1 MTSILSKISKAGLV
15 LSCGFIMGS
24 AENLLTNNSFENGAE
39 GWQQWGAVTT
49 THSYAGAK
57 AMEVSNASPQWSGIS
72 QEVPILDGT
81 KTITVTGWMK
91 TDNVVTGQKEW
102 EQAVISVE
110 FLDENGVAFKYYP
123 TNVAQKS
130 GTNDWTYFEQTYEVY
145 PNATAI
151 NVAAALGNA
160 TGTASFDEFTLIQK
174 RADGT
179 VQTKQ
184 DLQENA
190 DKLQKSIQNKFSFV
204 KNGAFEEG
212 NANWTGYNTNF
223 PSAGRDGSS
232 VLQIHNPL
240 VQWGGATQTI
250 ELPEEANSFIVS
262 GWMKC
267 DEVIR
272 GKEGWD
278 KAILGIEFMDSSNK
292 KVGEYPQSIAEAEG
306 STEWTFYQRRY
317 SVIEGASQVKI
328 TGQLC
333 NAKGTVAF
341 DDISMVLF
349 DSAGRELQ

>member
-1 MTSILSKISKAGLV
+1 MASMLSKISKAGLV

-24 AENLLTNNSFENGAE
+24 AENLLTNNSFENGAA
-39 GWQQWGAVTT
+39 GWQQWGAVAT
-49 THSYAGAK
+49 THSYAGVK
-57 AMEVSNASPQWSGIS
+57 AMQVTNASPQWSGIS
-72 QEVPILDGT
+72 QEVPILNGT

-91 TDNVVTGQKEW
+91 TDKVITGKKEW
-102 EQAVISVE
+102 EQAVISIE

-123 TNVAQKS
+123 ENVARKS
-130 GTNDWTYFEQTYEVY
+130 GTSDWTYFEHTYEVY

-151 NVAAALGNA
+151 NVSAALGNA
-160 TGTASFDEFTLIQK
+160 TGSASFDEFTLVQK
-174 RADGT
+174 KADGT

-184 DLQENA
+184 NLKENSENI
-190 DKLQKSIQNKFSFV
+190 QKSIQNGYSFV

-212 NANWTGYNTNF
+212 SANWKSYNTNF
-223 PSAGRDGSS
+223 PSSGRDGSS

-240 VQWGGATQTI
+240 VQWGGSTQTVK
-250 ELPEEANSFIVS
+250 LPEEAHSFIIS

-267 DEVIR
+267 DDVIR

-278 KAILGIEFMDSSNK
+278 KAILGIEFLDTNNR
-292 KVGEYPQSIAEAEG
+292 KVGEFPQSVAEVEG

-341 DDISMVLF
+341 DDVSMIIF
-349 DSAGRELQ
+349 DEAGRELQ